1 MKPII
6 GIVLAAGSSLRMRS
20 EKVKPLIEIGGKTIV
35 EHSLTVLENCDALH
49 GYILVVEK
57 SKIKSYR
64 DHLLGQG
71 SVFRRLLDIV
81 SGGSTRQESVY
92 SGLMTLDETTEAV
105 LIHDVARPCVDKNT
119 LEASIHGC
127 SQYDAVISA
136 IPSADTM
143 KIVNDGVV
151 KVTPDRS
158 TVWGAQTPQTFRYKV
173 LRTAHE
179 QAQKDSFVGTD
190 DAELVERAG
199 YMVRVLKGSPD
210 NIKVTVPEDLD
221 IAEHILRRQGRI

>member
-1 MKPII
+1 M
-6 GIVLAAGSSLRMRS
+6 
-20 EKVKPLIEIGGKTIV
+20 
-35 EHSLTVLENCDALH
+35 
-49 GYILVVEK
+49 
-57 SKIKSYR
+57 
-64 DHLLGQG
+64 
-71 SVFRRLLDIV
+71 DIV

-143 KIVNDGVV
+143 KIVNDVSSFGGDINCFVNDGVV